1 MDFSIASLPAELVW
15 ISAAL
20 VLAVLWYESQRVGWR
35 DLANGVQL
43 GRLLGAS
50 VVLMLLW
57 SLKADLAPG
66 YRLHLLGVTVLVLTF
81 GRARALLAV
90 ALGSLAATIG
100 TSGELLS
107 WPINYAL
114 LGVLPAYLSDF
125 CNRQL
130 QARLPTHIFVFIF
143 ANACALAA
151 VCMLAVGS
159 AATLVLWLGGS
170 APHVLLDEYL
180 PYFLLLSFAEAWL
193 SGMAITLLV
202 VFCPGWVCS
211 FDDRRYLLKK

>member
-1 MDFSIASLPAELVW
+1 MDFSIASLPVQLMW
-15 ISAAL
+15 FGTAL
-20 VLAVLWYESQRVGWR
+20 TAGVLGFESRRVGWR
-35 DLANGVQL
+35 DLASGAQL

-66 YRLHLLGVTVLVLTF
+66 YRLHLLGVTVLVLSF

-90 ALGSLAATIG
+90 LLGSLASTVG
-100 TSGELLS
+100 TGGDLLS
-107 WPINYAL
+107 WPINFAL

-125 CNRQL
+125 ANRQL
-130 QARLPTHIFVFIF
+130 QARLPPHLFVFIF
-143 ANACALAA
+143 ANACAISAL
-151 VCMLAVGS
+151 CMLAVGG

-170 APHVLLDEYL
+170 APEVLLDEYL

-211 FDDRRYLLKK
+211 FDDRRYLAKK